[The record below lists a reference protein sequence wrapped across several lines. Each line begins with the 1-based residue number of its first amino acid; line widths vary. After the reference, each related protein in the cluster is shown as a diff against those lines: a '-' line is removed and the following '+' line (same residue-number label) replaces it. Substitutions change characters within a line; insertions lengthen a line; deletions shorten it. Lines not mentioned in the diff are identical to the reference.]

1 MGNQRTPTQKTNWW
15 QELNIRSE
23 QEYHQV
29 TDQLASELLKDHSPG
44 ELAEIAAQH
53 LIYVS
58 ELEKKIAALEDFNAT
73 LKKVAQ
79 TTGEITEIQR
89 QNILELSESSASKL
103 SVREVARFTK
113 LALDAFRH
121 KTAKKR
127 MSGLDQIN
135 DEKER
140 AIARAKE
147 IAAQKWLD
155 TRDQK
160 IRIGAMADLVYR
172 QLVSEGFQNAL
183 PAKTES
189 LKAWISSVAPVYAST
204 HGRPGKAP

>member
-1 MGNQRTPTQKTNWW
+1 MGNQRTPRQKTNWW

-29 TDQLASELLKDHSPG
+29 TDQLASELLTDHPPG

-58 ELEKKIAALEDFNAT
+58 ELEKKIAALEEFNAT

-79 TTGEITEIQR
+79 TTGEIQR

-103 SVREVARFTK
+103 SVRQVARFTK

-135 DEKER
+135 HEKER

-155 TRDQK
+155 DRDQK

>member
-1 MGNQRTPTQKTNWW
+1 M
-15 QELNIRSE
+15 
-23 QEYHQV
+23 
-29 TDQLASELLKDHSPG
+29 TDQLASELLTDHPPG

-58 ELEKKIAALEDFNAT
+58 ELEKKIAALEEFNAT

-79 TTGEITEIQR
+79 TTGEIQR

-103 SVREVARFTK
+103 SVRQVARFTK

-135 DEKER
+135 HEKER

-155 TRDQK
+155 DRDQK